1 MKRNLS
7 LIGLTAGGVLSLFLV
22 TPDTSFAVEQQGSAK
37 ASLASAKAAESSGQ
51 APGSPGS
58 PSPSFPGPGAGKAGA
73 EGSEQAPPSSP
84 QAKWVPTGEK
94 APEGFVLSGKNQA
107 TAKPGFVFEKVSKG
121 KAVVRNVAAR
131 MVSGE
136 FRCFCGGNGSCE
148 VVVSGNQIN
157 CQASPSCSGGCQ
169 MEVTFPEPKPEARVR
184 ETLI

>member
-7 LIGLTAGGVLSLFLV
+7 LIGLAGGVLSIFLV
-22 TPDTSFAVEQQGSAK
+22 TPGTSFAVEQQGSAK
-37 ASLASAKAAESSGQ
+37 ASLASAKAGEASGQ
-51 APGSPGS
+51 APGSPGT
-58 PSPSFPGPGAGKAGA
+58 PSPGFPGPGTGKAGA

-84 QAKWVPTGEK
+84 QAKWVPAAEK
-94 APEGFVLSGKNQA
+94 APKGFVLVGKDRA

-121 KAVVRNVAAR
+121 KAVVRNVTAR

-136 FRCFCGGNGSCE
+136 FRCICGGDGSCQ

-157 CQASPSCSGGCQ
+157 CQASDSCSGSGCR